1 MATPAVMKALF
12 CNLSFAGAQVE
23 PKYLTMTNSHIIVAS
38 DDVVY
43 VWHFRT
49 SYRCAFDVHTPC
61 V

>member
-1 MATPAVMKALF
+1 MKALF